1 MSVDSR
7 HTKHSSHI
15 ETMNDKDRDRCGD
28 EAGPVA
34 NNCRYRIDR
43 LLCGLVML
51 CFFALP
57 SSLCASQWQPYRLK
71 GLSLN
76 VGIGVLKANDFHA
89 NFYNGAPDNANTLLR
104 ILHSE
109 TYGHQI
115 WNNLTNQDLIG
126 SSVGSYNQLTVA
138 EYGDMYYRIAV
149 QLGIGFRYDLEGDK
163 WAWALKFDYA
173 KLDALGAVLL
183 NSGHSSVYLTDQNR
197 YVVCPTRG
205 EEERIYFDLGIIR
218 KIGLSNGLNLEL
230 AAGGNLNNT
239 KVESSDIEIG
249 GITYSILDIWGGQS
263 PSSYVGSYE
272 YVNQGGIGYGAFL
285 SLGLGYTL
293 TKGSAVSINYTFHYN
308 RVNLQGFDK
317 AAPHHSLRLNIA
329 VNNFSLF

>member
-1 MSVDSR
+1 
-7 HTKHSSHI
+7 
-15 ETMNDKDRDRCGD
+15 MNDKDRDRCGD

-34 NNCRYRIDR
+34 DNNRNKPYK
-43 LLCGLVML
+43 LLCGLMML
-51 CFFALP
+51 CFLALP
-57 SSLCASQWQPYRLK
+57 FFSYTSPSHPYHLK

-76 VGIGVLKANDFHA
+76 VGIGVLKPSDFHA
-89 NFYNGAPDNANTLLR
+89 NFYNGSPDNVNTLLR

-109 TYGHQI
+109 SYGIPI

-138 EYGDMYYRIAV
+138 EYGDMYYRLAI

-173 KLDALGAVLL
+173 KLNAIGAVLL
-183 NSGHSSVYLTDQNR
+183 NSGHASAYLTDQNR
-197 YVVCPTRG
+197 YVVCPTQG
-205 EEERIYFDLGIIR
+205 VEERIYFDLGIIR
-218 KIGLSNGLNLEL
+218 KIPLSNGLDLEL

-239 KVESSDIEIG
+239 KVESSDIQIA

-263 PSSYVGSYE
+263 PSSYVASYE
-272 YVNQGGIGYGAFL
+272 YVNQGGIGYGAFA
-285 SLGLGYTL
+285 SIGFGYTL
-293 TKGSAVSINYTFHYN
+293 AKGTAVSINYTFHYN
-308 RVNLQGFDK
+308 RVNLQGYDK
-317 AAPHHSLRLNIA
+317 AAPHHTLRLNIA